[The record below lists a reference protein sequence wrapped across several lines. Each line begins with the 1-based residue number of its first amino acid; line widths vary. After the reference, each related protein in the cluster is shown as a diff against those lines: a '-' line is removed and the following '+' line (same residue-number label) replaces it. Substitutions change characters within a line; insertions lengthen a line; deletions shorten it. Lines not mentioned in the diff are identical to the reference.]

1 MLWDLIKIASKKGLT
16 WAVTIISF
24 IFTFVQESFFGIIQL
39 RNFSL
44 FIVGLSCGTL
54 DFNAVNITCNR
65 LLLFVI
71 LWLFS
76 MVISILQICCRKT
89 IVIKSDNYIINVK
102 CGDIFEET
110 NCKKVISFD
119 ECFTTTIG
127 NAPHEIKPTS
137 ICGQY
142 LQANPNINMQQLIAN
157 AHLTKERGKSKFNR
171 QDKYKSGSIVPNG
184 DDFLLA
190 FAPLDEN
197 GRGVFPSYKEY
208 LDSLFLLWQELD
220 KYYAQHDVC
229 IPILGSGITRIGD
242 GMGTFFSQQELL
254 EMIIASY
261 KLSPY
266 KIKKPNKLRII
277 CKKNEDFSLEKI
289 KINQY

>member
-24 IFTFVQESFFGIIQL
+24 IFTFVQESFFNIIQL
-39 RNFSL
+39 RLFSQ
-44 FIVGLSCGTL
+44 FIVELSSGKFEY
-54 DFNAVNITCNR
+54 DDVNIVLNR
-65 LLLFVI
+65 VLLFLAVWIGVI
-71 LWLFS
+71 
-76 MVISILQICCRKT
+76 ILYPVYTYLLKT
-89 IVIKSDNYIINVK
+89 IVINGEDYIIAIKYGN
-102 CGDIFEET
+102 IFKET
-110 NCKKVISFD
+110 NCKRVIGFD

-157 AHLTKERGKSKFNR
+157 AHLTKERRKSKFNR

-242 GMGTFFSQQELL
+242 GMGTYFTQQELL
-254 EMIIASY
+254 EMIIVSY

>member
-1 MLWDLIKIASKKGLT
+1 MIKVLKKGLSI
-16 WAVTIISF
+16 AFAFVSLV
-24 IFTFVQESFFGIIQL
+24 FTFSPESFFAAIEWSCVSQFIIE
-39 RNFSL
+39 
-44 FIVGLSCGTL
+44 LSSGKFKY
-54 DFNAVNITCNR
+54 DDVNIVLNR
-65 LLLFVI
+65 VLLFLAVWI
-71 LWLFS
+71 IAMTLYSIYVYLWK
-76 MVISILQICCRKT
+76 I
-89 IVIKSDNYIINVK
+89 IVIKGEDYIIVVK
-102 CGDIFEET
+102 YGNIFKET
-110 NCKKVISFD
+110 NCKRVIGFD

-242 GMGTFFSQQELL
+242 GMGTIIPQQKLL
-254 EMIIASY
+254 EMIIDSY

-266 KIKKPNKLRII
+266 KLKKPYKITIVCRKNK
-277 CKKNEDFSLEKI
+277 DFSLEKY
-289 KINQY
+289 KND

>member
-1 MLWDLIKIASKKGLT
+1 MINVLKKGL
-16 WAVTIISF
+16 SF
-24 IFTFVQESFFGIIQL
+24 AFAFVSLMFTFSPESFFAAIEWSCVSQFIVELSGGKIKYDDANIAL
-39 RNFSL
+39 NRVLL
-44 FIVGLSCGTL
+44 FI
-54 DFNAVNITCNR
+54 AVWIVAMIFYSVYIYLR
-65 LLLFVI
+65 E
-71 LWLFS
+71 
-76 MVISILQICCRKT
+76 T
-89 IVIKSDNYIINVK
+89 IVIKGEDYIIVVK
-102 CGDIFEET
+102 YGNIFKET

-184 DDFLLA
+184 DDLLLA

-197 GRGVFPSYKEY
+197 GRGVFPSYKEF

-242 GMGTFFSQQELL
+242 GMSTYFTQQELL

-277 CKKNEDFSLEKI
+277 CKKNEEFSLEKI

>member
-24 IFTFVQESFFGIIQL
+24 IFTFVQESFGGIIQL
-39 RNFSL
+39 RIFSQ
-44 FIVGLSCGTL
+44 FIVSLSCGTL

-127 NAPHEIKPTS
+127 NVPHEIKPTS

-142 LQANPNINMQQLIAN
+142 LEANPNINMQQLIAD
-157 AHLTKERGKSKFNR
+157 AHLTKEREKSKFNR

-184 DDFLLA
+184 DDLLLA
-190 FAPLDEN
+190 FAPLDEI
-197 GRGVFPSYKEY
+197 GRGVFPSYKEF

-277 CKKNEDFSLEKI
+277 CKKNEDFFLEKI